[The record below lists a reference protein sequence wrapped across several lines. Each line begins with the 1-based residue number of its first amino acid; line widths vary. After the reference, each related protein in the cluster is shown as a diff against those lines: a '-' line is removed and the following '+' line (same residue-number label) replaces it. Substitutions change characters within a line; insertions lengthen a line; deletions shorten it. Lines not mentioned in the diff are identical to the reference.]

1 MDRETDLFLDIETD
15 WDRRLTVLGFRSGAT
30 GLVQL
35 VGGEID
41 RRRVAR
47 ALPKGGRLFTFNG
60 HSFDAPCIKRQLG
73 LDLRAQY
80 ESFDLR
86 WVCYH
91 AGLRG
96 GQKAIERRLGIRRA
110 LEGLNGWHAITLWE
124 RHREGDSEALDTLK
138 RYNAEDLQGLVEI
151 KEHLSAKGAF
161 EEGSNRGPRKDS
173 LRS

>member
-1 MDRETDLFLDIETD
+1 MCGKVRKEKMDKGIDIFLDIETD
-15 WDRRLTVLGFRSGAT
+15 WDRRLTVLGFRSDAT

-35 VGGEID
+35 VGAEID

-47 ALPKGGRLFTFNG
+47 ALPKEGRLFTFNG
-60 HSFDAPCIKRQLG
+60 HSFDVTCIKRQLG

-80 ESFDLR
+80 DSYDLR

-96 GQKAIERRLGIRRA
+96 GQKAIERRLGIRRE

-124 RHREGDSEALDTLK
+124 RHREGDSDALATLK

-151 KEHLSAKGAF
+151 KEHLSVNGLF
-161 EEGSNRGPRKDS
+161 EKKISS
-173 LRS
+173 